1 MQTLLNRF
9 KTCLC
14 LLAALAGLPAVV
26 LAQKTYHLGNS
37 LTDTNNGMLS
47 AITQSAGKAHTYL
60 RTTIPGAPTDWI
72 WDHPGSANGEPDYRV
87 VFANH
92 VLDHLFTQ
100 PFAGHCRSIDN
111 EADYSGRFFTQAR
124 NKNANVQHWLYMQ
137 WPSTSLDDCWSKGQ
151 GGVNGT
157 AATNFVQAIC
167 NFRVYFEKVRDL
179 MDTQQPGKAIRIMP
193 SGLALAKLK
202 IEMEAGRVPGL
213 TDFNAAMF
221 TDGLHMTDKGAYLV
235 SLTHYVGI
243 YGESPVNRV
252 TYKPAS
258 LTEQQAAL
266 FRQIAWDV
274 VSDYPWS
281 GLGGSGT
288 LTNAICSGGGGGTPP
303 PPPPPV
309 TTTGNVEREY
319 WANVAGTAVSAI
331 PVNTAPTSKNLIT
344 SLEGP
349 TNVADNYGTRI
360 RGYIVPSTEGW
371 YTLYIAGDDNAE
383 LWFSSGTNPAD
394 KARVAHVPGWSNS
407 REWGKYPEQKSSQV
421 YLVKGGKFYFEVLHK
436 EGAGGD
442 NVAVAWTGPGIAT
455 PTVIAGANLDKYT
468 PPASGS
474 TTYVSDLTWASA
486 TNGHGPV
493 EKDKSNGEAAGG
505 DGRTLTLNGVTYAKG
520 LGVHAASE
528 VVYNLGGA
536 YTSFLSDVGL
546 DDETPDGTCGTA
558 VFEVYL
564 DNVLAYT
571 SGTMTTTSATKSIN
585 VSVAGKNQLKL
596 VVTIAGDNNY
606 CDHADWAGAR
616 LTSGSARIAAE
627 GAGLTEAVTLSPN
640 PAREQVRVDFTAEAA
655 GKATVAVLDA
665 RARGQLHTE
674 KAVVRGRNSLTVPV
688 GTLRKG
694 LYFVVV
700 QVDGKRI
707 TKKLVVE

>member
-1 MQTLLNRF
+1 MQTLLDRF

-14 LLAALAGLPAVV
+14 LLVVLFGLPAAV

-124 NKNANVQHWLYMQ
+124 NKNANVQHWLYLQ
-137 WPSTSLDDCWSKGQ
+137 WPATSLDDCWSKGQ

-202 IEMEAGRVPGL
+202 IEMEAGRVPGM

-221 TDGLHMTDKGAYLV
+221 TDGLHLTDKGAYLV

-258 LTEQQAAL
+258 LTEGQAAI

-288 LTNAICSGGGGGTPP
+288 LTNAICSGTGGGTPP
-303 PPPPPV
+303 PPPPPI

-319 WANVAGTAVSAI
+319 WANVTGTAVSAI

-360 RGYIVPSTEGW
+360 RPRLHRALHRRLVQPIHCRRRQRRTVVQLGHQPGRQSPRG
-371 YTLYIAGDDNAE
+371 LRAGLDQCPGVGQVSRAE
-383 LWFSSGTNPAD
+383 V
-394 KARVAHVPGWSNS
+394 VAGVPGE
-407 REWGKYPEQKSSQV
+407 RRQV
-421 YLVKGGKFYFEVLHK
+421 LLR
-436 EGAGGD
+436 
-442 NVAVAWTGPGIAT
+442 
-455 PTVIAGANLDKYT
+455 
-468 PPASGS
+468 S
-474 TTYVSDLTWASA
+474 TA
-486 TNGHGPV
+486 
-493 EKDKSNGEAAGG
+493 
-505 DGRTLTLNGVTYAKG
+505 
-520 LGVHAASE
+520 
-528 VVYNLGGA
+528 
-536 YTSFLSDVGL
+536 
-546 DDETPDGTCGTA
+546 
-558 VFEVYL
+558 
-564 DNVLAYT
+564 
-571 SGTMTTTSATKSIN
+571 
-585 VSVAGKNQLKL
+585 
-596 VVTIAGDNNY
+596 
-606 CDHADWAGAR
+606 
-616 LTSGSARIAAE
+616 
-627 GAGLTEAVTLSPN
+627 
-640 PAREQVRVDFTAEAA
+640 
-655 GKATVAVLDA
+655 
-665 RARGQLHTE
+665 
-674 KAVVRGRNSLTVPV
+674 
-688 GTLRKG
+688 
-694 LYFVVV
+694 
-700 QVDGKRI
+700 
-707 TKKLVVE
+707 

>member
-1 MQTLLNRF
+1 MQTHLDRF
-9 KTCLC
+9 KTSLC
-14 LLAALAGLPAVV
+14 LLVALLGLPAVL

-87 VFANH
+87 VFANQ

-124 NKNANVQHWLYMQ
+124 NKNANVQHWLYLQ

-179 MDTQQPGKAIRIMP
+179 MDAQQPGKAIRIMP

-202 IEMEAGRVPGL
+202 IEIEAGRVLGM
-213 TDFNAAMF
+213 TDFNTAMF
-221 TDGLHMTDKGAYLV
+221 TDGLHLTDRGAYLV

-243 YGESPVNRV
+243 YGETPVNRV

-258 LTEQQAAL
+258 LTEQQAAI

-303 PPPPPV
+303 PPPPPI

-319 WANVAGTAVSAI
+319 WANVTGTAVSAI

-407 REWGKYPEQKSSQV
+407 REWGKYPEQRSSQV
-421 YLVKGGKFYFEVLHK
+421 YLVRGGKFYFEVLHK
-436 EGAGGD
+436 EASGGD
-442 NVAVAWTGPGIAT
+442 NVAVAWTGPGITT
-455 PTVIAGANLDKYT
+455 PTVIGGANLDRYT
-468 PPASGS
+468 PPTSG
-474 TTYVSDLTWASA
+474 TTTFVSDLTWVSA

-493 EKDKSNGEAAGG
+493 EKDKSNGETAAG

-536 YTSFLSDVGL
+536 YNAFLSDVGI
-546 DDETPDGTCGTA
+546 DDWIGAGTCGTV

-571 SGTMTTTSATKSIN
+571 SGTMTPTSATQRIN
-585 VSVAGKNQLKL
+585 LSVAGKNQLKL
-596 VVTIAGDNNY
+596 VVTTAGDNNY
-606 CDHADWAGAR
+606 CDHADWADAR
-616 LTSGSARIAAE
+616 LTSGGARIAAE
-627 GAGLTEAVTLSPN
+627 TATDASLQAYPN
-640 PAREQVRVDFTAEAA
+640 PARGTLTVDLEANA
-655 GKATVAVLDA
+655 DQPVGLSFLN
-665 RARGQLHTE
+665 QLSQPVGSFRRE
-674 KAVVRGRNSLTVPV
+674 AKKGRNSFRLDVSAYPE
-688 GTLRKG
+688 GM
-694 LYFVVV
+694 YF
-700 QVDGKRI
+700 
-707 TKKLVVE
+707 LVVAKDGTRTVRKVVIR